1 MKRINSYKAVA
12 SFVRAF
18 FEAYAR
24 GIIDAT
30 VGGDDFK
37 KKNDPKE
44 IKQLML
50 DHYGEVNQYFFDIMF
65 STLVRLNYRIA
76 CKSPQLYKAMESE
89 YKRNFTWLL
98 QGKFTTIEEHVRDYT
113 HGILIS
119 LADEPMAIH
128 LLVRIIV
135 KAYAAGLKC
144 GSKEGEQHQLH
155 MPTLHGM
162 LLNNVNILL
171 NETPLTSSTE
181 DPVALF
187 KEACKNEEE
196 NINVLFNT
204 LNDTMKELASE

>member
-1 MKRINSYKAVA
+1 
-12 SFVRAF
+12 
-18 FEAYAR
+18 
-24 GIIDAT
+24 
-30 VGGDDFK
+30 
-37 KKNDPKE
+37 
-44 IKQLML
+44 
-50 DHYGEVNQYFFDIMF
+50 MF
-65 STLVRLNYRIA
+65 STLVRLNYKTAEEANERMKKNFEGMKAADPTFEPSMLDYLRIA

-98 QGKFTTIEEHVRDYT
+98 QGKFTTLEEHVRDYT